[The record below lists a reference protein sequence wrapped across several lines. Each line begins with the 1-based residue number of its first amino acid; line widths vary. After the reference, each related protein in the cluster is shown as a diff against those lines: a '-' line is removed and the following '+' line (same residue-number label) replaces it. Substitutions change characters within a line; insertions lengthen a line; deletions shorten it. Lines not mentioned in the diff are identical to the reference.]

1 MRVGR
6 GAAERD
12 ELAGTPGCAVK
23 DAHGCAIGIAELQP
37 GEIAAVR
44 QADHPCVE
52 ALHRRTFAPGHEA
65 EQASPPV
72 TMDRFASFDGLE
84 IAFTVMGTGPDTLL
98 MHGFAA
104 DAAGNWIAPGVAGAM
119 VAAGRR
125 VILYDARGHGASG
138 KPHDAAAY
146 ENQAMVHDAS
156 ALLDHL
162 GITAVDVVGYS
173 MGAIVATRFVP
184 TEPRVRS
191 LVLGGIGGR
200 LVSGRPLDRAA
211 DRGGAVGVAGHED
224 QRPGRP
230 VPFGGS
236 PSAVAT
242 TWTRSRSDP
251 ARATPRVAGPAGADP
266 RADARRRRC
275 ERRPRRTTGRACG
288 AHPERGGAHR
298 SR

>member
-1 MRVGR
+1 
-6 GAAERD
+6 
-12 ELAGTPGCAVK
+12 
-23 DAHGCAIGIAELQP
+23 
-37 GEIAAVR
+37 
-44 QADHPCVE
+44 
-52 ALHRRTFAPGHEA
+52 
-65 EQASPPV
+65 
-72 TMDRFASFDGLE
+72 MDRFASFDGLE

-104 DAAGNWIAPGVAGAM
+104 DAAGNWIAPGVADAL

-156 ALLDHL
+156 ALLGHL

-200 LVSGRPLDRAA
+200 LVSGRPLNRALIASALSASPGTKIGDRSARAFRRFAERSGNDLDALAA
-211 DRGGAVGVAGHED
+211 IQRVPRHAAAGPLDEIRVPTLVVAGVDDTLAGPPDELAA
-224 QRPGRP
+224 RIPNAIARTVPGDHL
-230 VPFGGS
+230 
-236 PSAVAT
+236 SAVAKPEFT
-242 TWTRSRSDP
+242 AAILEFLR
-251 ARATPRVAGPAGADP
+251 RV
-266 RADARRRRC
+266 
-275 ERRPRRTTGRACG
+275 
-288 AHPERGGAHR
+288 
-298 SR
+298 